1 MIQSDSNINKEK
13 WLNKNFSYLNIN
25 DDIFAVISKGY
36 EISELISEYKNQN
49 NKNLFYFLVETEG
62 DFSPS
67 MRTISCA
74 CFWDNASTLSLASL
88 NFAVS
93 AYSSE

>member
-36 EISELISEYKNQN
+36 EISELISEYKPKQ
-49 NKNLFYFLVETEG
+49 
-62 DFSPS
+62 
-67 MRTISCA
+67 
-74 CFWDNASTLSLASL
+74 
-88 NFAVS
+88 
-93 AYSSE
+93 